1 MKDIVNYC
9 LQIVWLGVTIVGSFI
24 IGFII
29 MIAILALITD
39 PFEQNWG
46 EKIPTTCEQTYYVDE
61 GASFHGDGTR
71 YHVYTCSS
79 PEEMKRWV
87 EWKMGPNASVELI
100 INDWM
105 KDLEVDEGDE
115 LVFDQ
120 TYQYFKLI
128 RKKENR
134 AYLIWIESDQKLYIV
149 ESFI

>member
-9 LQIVWLGVTIVGSFI
+9 LQIVWLGVTIVGS
-24 IGFII
+24 FII

-128 RKKENR
+128 KKKK
-134 AYLIWIESDQKLYIV
+134 IEPI
-149 ESFI
+149 SFG